1 MKMKMIST
9 AQMFQIPDEQQCKGT
24 DKCNLVL
31 LVQSVLGQQVLTFR
45 AISGHCVCGGEG
57 GQPLAK
63 CYADEPVFKV

>member
-1 MKMKMIST
+1 MKMIST

-24 DKCNLVL
+24 DKCNLAGAAVL
-31 LVQSVLGQQVLTFR
+31 VQQVLTFR
-45 AISGHCVCGGEG
+45 TISGLCGVWGVGG